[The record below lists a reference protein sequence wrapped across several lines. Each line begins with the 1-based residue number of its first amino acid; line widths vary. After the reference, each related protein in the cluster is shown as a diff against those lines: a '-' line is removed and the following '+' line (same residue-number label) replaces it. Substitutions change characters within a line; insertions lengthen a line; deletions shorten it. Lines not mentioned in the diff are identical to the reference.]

1 MTQHWRRSADGH
13 IDAGDLDVSK
23 PSGGP
28 GTESNRARAAPPPF
42 DAAH

>member
-13 IDAGDLDVSK
+13 IDAGDLDASK
-23 PSGGP
+23 SGP